1 MANLFNKSG
10 KVHCP
15 DFKYTGEEPDWHN
28 WEKWTVEKFY
38 HVQGRALRF
47 YNYYLD
53 SGSFKPIVL
62 AWMKKNG
69 YSKEECSLIKES
81 SPWYLPT
88 TVGKLIRMMDM
99 GMPSIHPHA
108 EEYFQT
114 LETYNSDD
122 EKPLVPKDATDVV
135 NAEIQK
141 ALKAISIDSRTA
153 VETKPQSEKRKITP
167 LDRIRERVQKDILVY
182 LDELLDRW
190 TDTSKGIATINL
202 GNMLRDQKI
211 PAQGLGDIL
220 KWVDRHLEEYRAAY
234 EKTDPQIVEGYSYLS
249 KPNLRKIVSILETLK
264 ADTQSHGKIKNALR
278 KPRAKKPKAA
288 DKQVQRLK
296 YQANSAEYA
305 LESVA
310 PSRIPYAQRLYIFNT
325 KTRQIGVY
333 FASGN
338 NGFEVKGTSLK
349 GFDEALSFH
358 ATLRKPKDILTGVL
372 STHPKK
378 LDKIFDGVKITKK
391 KANGRL
397 NEHTIIL
404 KVLEHRP

>member
-38 HVQGRALRF
+38 QVQGRGLRF

-53 SGSFKPIVL
+53 SASFKPIVL

-69 YSKEECSLIKES
+69 YTKDECALIKDA

-99 GMPSIHPHA
+99 GMPSIHPQA
-108 EEYFQT
+108 EEYFEGLQRYDEEVPLKPKDSIEVVNEHIRKALT
-114 LETYNSDD
+114 TIEVDTRCAVVAAPKS
-122 EKPLVPKDATDVV
+122 EKP
-135 NAEIQK
+135 
-141 ALKAISIDSRTA
+141 
-153 VETKPQSEKRKITP
+153 KITP
-167 LDRIRERVQKDILVY
+167 LDRIRERVQKDILIY
-182 LDELLDRW
+182 LDELIDRW
-190 TDTSKGIATINL
+190 SDTAKGVATLNL

-220 KWVDRHLEEYRAAY
+220 KWVDRHLEEFRGAY
-234 EKTDPQIVEGYSYLS
+234 EKTDPQLVEGYSYMP
-249 KPNLRKIVSILETLK
+249 KPHLRKIVSILETFK
-264 ADTQSHGKIKNALR
+264 ADTQSHGKIKTALR

-296 YQANSAEYA
+296 YQSNSAEYA

-333 FASGN
+333 IASGN

-372 STHPKK
+372 STPPKK

>member
-1 MANLFNKSG
+1 MANLFNRSG
-10 KVHCP
+10 KVHSP

-28 WEKWTVEKFY
+28 WEKWTIEKFY
-38 HVQGRALRF
+38 QVQSKALRF

-53 SGSFKPIVL
+53 GATFKPIVL

-69 YSKEECSLIKES
+69 YTKDEISLIKEAP
-81 SPWYLPT
+81 PWYLPT

-99 GMPSIHPHA
+99 GMPSIHPGA
-108 EEYFQT
+108 EEHFEGLQRY
-114 LETYNSDD
+114 D
-122 EKPLVPKDATDVV
+122 EDVPLKPKDSIDVV
-135 NAEIQK
+135 NKYIRK
-141 ALKAISIDSRTA
+141 ALLAITTDAQCTIVTA
-153 VETKPQSEKRKITP
+153 PQSEKKKITP
-167 LDRIRERVQKDILVY
+167 LDRIRERVQKDILIY

-190 TDTSKGIATINL
+190 CDTSKGVATLNL
-202 GNMLRDQKI
+202 GNMLRDHKI
-211 PAQGLGDIL
+211 PTQGLGDII
-220 KWVDRHLEEYRAAY
+220 KWIDHNLEEYRGAY
-234 EKTDPQIVEGYSYLS
+234 EKTDPQLVEGYSHLS

-264 ADTQSHGKIKNALR
+264 ADAESHGKMKNAMR

-288 DKQVQRLK
+288 DRQIQRLK
-296 YQANSAEYA
+296 YQSNSSEYA
-305 LESVA
+305 LESIA

-333 FASGN
+333 YASGN

-349 GFDEALSFH
+349 GFDDTLSFH

-372 STHPKK
+372 SSTPKK

>member
-10 KVHCP
+10 KVHAP

-38 HVQGRALRF
+38 QVQSKALRF

-53 SGSFKPIVL
+53 SNAFKPIVL
-62 AWMKKNG
+62 SWMKKNG
-69 YSKEECSLIKES
+69 YTKDEMSLIKDS
-81 SPWYLPT
+81 APWYLPT
-88 TVGKLIRMMDM
+88 TVGKLIRMMDV
-99 GMPSIHPHA
+99 GMPSIHPQA
-108 EEYFQT
+108 EEYFEG
-114 LETYNSDD
+114 LLRYD
-122 EKPLVPKDATDVV
+122 EDVPLKPKDSIEAVDSY
-135 NAEIQK
+135 IRK
-141 ALKAISIDSRTA
+141 ALKTINADAQTPA
-153 VETKPQSEKRKITP
+153 VALIKQDEKKKITP
-167 LDRIRERVQKDILVY
+167 LDRIRERVQKDILIY
-182 LDELLDRW
+182 LDELNDSW
-190 TDTSKGIATINL
+190 TDTSKAVASLNL
-202 GNMLRDQKI
+202 GNMLRDHKI
-211 PAQGLGDIL
+211 PAQGLGDII
-220 KWVDRHLEEYRAAY
+220 KWIERNLEEYRGAY
-234 EKTDPQIVEGYSYLS
+234 EKTDPQLVEGYSYMS
-249 KPNLRKIVSILETLK
+249 KPNLRKIVSILETFK
-264 ADTQSHGKIKNALR
+264 ADVESHGKIKNAMR
-278 KPRAKKPKAA
+278 KPRTKKPKAA

-296 YQANSAEYA
+296 YQSNSAEYA
-305 LESVA
+305 LESVS

-333 FASGN
+333 YASGN

-349 GFDEALSFH
+349 GFDDALSFH

-372 STHPKK
+372 SSTLKK

>member
-28 WEKWTVEKFY
+28 WENWTVEKFY
-38 HVQGRALRF
+38 QVQSRALRF

-53 SGSFKPIVL
+53 SSTFKPIVL

-69 YSKEECSLIKES
+69 YSKEEMSLIKEA

-99 GMPSIHPHA
+99 GMPSIHPGA
-108 EEYFQT
+108 EEYFESLQR
-114 LETYNSDD
+114 YD
-122 EKPLVPKDATDVV
+122 EDVPLRPKDSIDVV
-135 NAEIQK
+135 HSHIKK
-141 ALKAISIDSRTA
+141 ALSTITVDQKSA
-153 VETKPQSEKRKITP
+153 VSVSSAPTPEKKKITP
-167 LDRIRERVQKDILVY
+167 LDRIRERVQKDILIH

-190 TDTSKGIATINL
+190 CDTSKGIATINL

-211 PAQGLGDIL
+211 PAQGLGDVI
-220 KWVDRHLEEYRAAY
+220 KWIDRHLDEYRAAY

-264 ADTQSHGKIKNALR
+264 NDALAHGKIKNALR

-296 YQANSAEYA
+296 YQSNSAEYA

-325 KTRQIGVY
+325 KTRQLGVY
-333 FASGN
+333 YASGN
-338 NGFEVKGTSLK
+338 AGFEVKGTSIK
-349 GFDEALSFH
+349 GFDDALSFH

-372 STHPKK
+372 SATPKK
-378 LDKIFDGVKITKK
+378 IDKIFDGVKITKK

>member
-10 KVHCP
+10 KVHAP
-15 DFKYTGEEPDWHN
+15 DAKYTGEEPDWHN

-38 HVQGRALRF
+38 QVQSKALRF

-53 SGSFKPIVL
+53 SGTFKPIVL

-69 YSKEECSLIKES
+69 YTKDEMSLIKDA

-88 TVGKLIRMMDM
+88 TVGKLIRMMDV
-99 GMPSIHPHA
+99 GMPSIHPQA
-108 EEYFQT
+108 EEYFEGLQR
-114 LETYNSDD
+114 YD
-122 EKPLVPKDATDVV
+122 EEVPLKPKDSIDVV
-135 NAEIQK
+135 NDHIRK
-141 ALKAISIDSRTA
+141 ALSTIA
-153 VETKPQSEKRKITP
+153 VDTRCPVVATPKSEKPKITP
-167 LDRIRERVQKDILVY
+167 LDRIRERVQKDILIY

-190 TDTSKGIATINL
+190 TDTSKGVATLNL
-202 GNMLRDQKI
+202 GNMLRDHKI

-220 KWVDRHLEEYRAAY
+220 KWINRNLEEFRGAY
-234 EKTDPQIVEGYSYLS
+234 EKTDPQLVEGYSYMS

-264 ADTQSHGKIKNALR
+264 ADAESHGKIKNAMR
-278 KPRAKKPKAA
+278 KPRTKKPKAA

-296 YQANSAEYA
+296 YQPNSSEYA
-305 LESVA
+305 LESVS

-333 FASGN
+333 IASGN

-349 GFDEALSFH
+349 GFDDALSFH

-372 STHPKK
+372 SSTPKK

>member
-1 MANLFNKSG
+1 MANIFNKSG

-28 WEKWTVEKFY
+28 WEKWSVEQFY
-38 HVQGRALRF
+38 KVQGKALRF

-53 SGSFKPIVL
+53 SASFKPIVL

-69 YSKEECSLIKES
+69 YTKEECALIKEA

-99 GMPSIHPHA
+99 GMPSLHPNA
-108 EEYFQT
+108 AEYFDT
-114 LETYNSDD
+114 LQRYD
-122 EKPLVPKDATDVV
+122 EDVPLRPKDSIETV
-135 NAEIQK
+135 NADIRK
-141 ALKAISIDSRTA
+141 ALTTIAVDAQCAAAIN
-153 VETKPQSEKRKITP
+153 PQGKKKKISP
-167 LDRIRERVQKDILVY
+167 LDRIKEKVQKDILIY
-182 LDELLDRW
+182 LDELVDRW
-190 TDTSKGIATINL
+190 CDTSKGVATLNL
-202 GNMLRDQKI
+202 GNMLRDQKV
-211 PAQGLGDIL
+211 PAQGLGDIM
-220 KWVDRHLEEYRAAY
+220 KWIDARLEEYRGAY
-234 EKTDPQIVEGYSYLS
+234 DKTDPQLVEGYSYLS
-249 KPNLRKIVSILETLK
+249 KPNLRKIVTILESLK
-264 ADTQSHGKIKNALR
+264 SDVQAHGKIKNSTR
-278 KPRAKKPKAA
+278 KPRAKKPKSS

-310 PSRIPYAQRLYIFNT
+310 PTRIPYAQRLYIFNT
-325 KTRQIGVY
+325 KTRQLGVY
-333 FASGN
+333 YASGN

-349 GFDEALSFH
+349 GFDAALSFH

-372 STHPKK
+372 AATPKK

>member
-10 KVHCP
+10 KVHSP
-15 DFKYTGEEPDWHN
+15 DYKYTGEEPDWHN
-28 WEKWTVEKFY
+28 WENWTVEKFY
-38 HVQGRALRF
+38 QVQSKALRF

-53 SGSFKPIVL
+53 GATFKPIVL

-69 YSKEECSLIKES
+69 YTKDEMSLIKDA

-88 TVGKLIRMMDM
+88 TVGKLIRMMDV
-99 GMPSIHPHA
+99 GMPSIHPGA
-108 EEYFQT
+108 EEYFEGLQRYH
-114 LETYNSDD
+114 EDV
-122 EKPLVPKDATDVV
+122 PLKPKDSIDVV
-135 NAEIQK
+135 NEHIRK
-141 ALKAISIDSRTA
+141 ALSTITVDTRCVVVAT
-153 VETKPQSEKRKITP
+153 PQSEKKKITP
-167 LDRIRERVQKDILVY
+167 LDRIRERVQKDILIY

-190 TDTSKGIATINL
+190 CDTSKGVATLNL
-202 GNMLRDQKI
+202 GNMLRDHKI

-220 KWVDRHLEEYRAAY
+220 KWIDRNLEEYRAAY
-234 EKTDPQIVEGYSYLS
+234 EKTDPQLVEGYSYLS

-264 ADTQSHGKIKNALR
+264 ADAESHGKIKNAMR

-288 DKQVQRLK
+288 DKQIQRLK
-296 YQANSAEYA
+296 YQSNSSEYA
-305 LESVA
+305 LESIA

-333 FASGN
+333 YASGN

-349 GFDEALSFH
+349 GFDDALSFH

-372 STHPKK
+372 SSTPKK